1 VKAGGTLTQ
10 RVVWAL
16 TGTVSI
22 FVSMLVVLAY
32 LTFDQ
37 MEDDLVNDILTTET
51 ERLIQR
57 VESGE
62 ETLSMRGASE
72 LGGTMRA
79 WLQMPGATNP
89 DMPAGMQALGDGL
102 HLLEPGTET
111 WHVVVAE
118 MTGGRRVY
126 VMYDAT
132 DNEDRVFDF
141 GLIVLGLGVICIVAA
156 YGVARKVAYLA
167 VGPMLTLTDRLSTW
181 APGSPDLA
189 VERNDEAGRLVEAFN
204 RVQNQVD
211 RSLAREREFAANLSH
226 EVRTPLAAIRSD
238 GELMLLAQSLTQDQQ
253 TRLTRIVKN
262 VDGVAAALES
272 ARAMARDEPRVP
284 EPVDLA
290 ECLDAA
296 WQGLETNAEQAGL
309 ALGHHVPRGTVR
321 LLDRYALLT
330 VLRNLIRNAIEHAA
344 PAILSVRAVGDGLE
358 IRDNGKGIQPDD
370 LPFVFERYYSVR
382 RRDVQGA
389 GVDAAEASQALER
402 GLGLAIAKRVCD
414 MQGWSL
420 GVESWVDEPRHGT
433 CFSLRFTGA
442 DTATGARESAAPANA
457 AAQAI

>member
-1 VKAGGTLTQ
+1 MKAGGTLTQ

-22 FVSMLVVLAY
+22 FVSVLVVLAY

-37 MEDDLVNDILTTET
+37 MEDDLVNDILSTET
-51 ERLIQR
+51 DRLIQR
-57 VESGE
+57 IDSGDE
-62 ETLSMRGASE
+62 VLTSHGARE
-72 LGGTMRA
+72 LGSNMRA
-79 WLQMPGATNP
+79 WMQTPGVANP
-89 DMPAGMQALGDGL
+89 DLPQPLQGLGDGL
-102 HLLEPGTET
+102 HLVEPGTET
-111 WHVVVAE
+111 WHVLVAE
-118 MTGGRRVY
+118 TPKGRLSVL
-126 VMYDAT
+126 YDAT

-156 YGVARKVAYLA
+156 YGVARKVAHLA
-167 VGPMLTLTDRLSTW
+167 VGPLLTLTDRLSTW

-238 GELMLLAQSLTQDQQ
+238 GELMLLAISLTQDQQ
-253 TRLTRIVKN
+253 IRLTRIVRN
-262 VDGVAAALES
+262 VDSVAAALES

-296 WQGLETNAEQAGL
+296 WQGLEANAEQSGL
-309 ALGHHVPRGTVR
+309 GLDHQVSPGTVR

-344 PAILSVRAVGDGLE
+344 PAVLTVRTIEGGLQV
-358 IRDNGKGIQPDD
+358 RDNGKGIRQED

-382 RRDVQGA
+382 LRDVQGKA
-389 GVDAAEASQALER
+389 DVGEAAQALER

-414 MQGWSL
+414 MQRWNL
-420 GVESWVDEPRHGT
+420 TVESWTEGPERGT
-433 CFSLRFTGA
+433 CFTLRFGGSTDDAMSPAMAGA
-442 DTATGARESAAPANA
+442 EV
-457 AAQAI
+457 I

>member
-1 VKAGGTLTQ
+1 MRTGGTLTQ

-22 FVSMLVVLAY
+22 FVSVLVVLAY

-51 ERLIQR
+51 DRLIQR
-57 VESGE
+57 VENGQDM
-62 ETLSMRGASE
+62 LPLRGARE
-72 LGGTMRA
+72 LGGSMRA
-79 WLQMPGATNP
+79 WIQLPGEPNPSMP
-89 DMPAGMQALGDGL
+89 PAMQGLDDGL
-102 HLLEPGTET
+102 HLLEPGPET

-118 MTGGRRVY
+118 MTGGRRVF
-126 VMYDAT
+126 VLYDGT
-132 DNEDRVFDF
+132 DNEDCVFDF

-238 GELMLLAQSLTQDQQ
+238 GELMLLASSINADQR
-253 TRLTRIVKN
+253 TRLNRIVKN
-262 VDGVAAALES
+262 VDSVAAALES
-272 ARAMARDEPRVP
+272 ARAMARDKPRAP
-284 EPVDLA
+284 EPVDLS
-290 ECLDAA
+290 ECLAAA
-296 WQGLETNAEQAGL
+296 WQGLEPYAEQAGL
-309 ALGHHVPRGTVR
+309 GLDAHVPSGTVR

-330 VLRNLIRNAIEHAA
+330 VLRNLIRNAVEHAA
-344 PAILSVRAVGDGLE
+344 PATLTVSVIEDGLE
-358 IRDNGKGIQPDD
+358 VRDNGKGIPADD

-382 RRDVQGA
+382 RRDTQGQ
-389 GVDAAEASQALER
+389 GGDEAEAAQALER

-420 GVESWVDEPRHGT
+420 SVESWVDAARHGT
-433 CFSLRFTGA
+433 CFTLRFAGA
-442 DTATGARESAAPANA
+442 EAGRDGELPAPTAAPAR
-457 AAQAI
+457 AI

>member
-1 VKAGGTLTQ
+1 MKTSGTLTQ

-22 FVSMLVVLAY
+22 FVSVLVVLAY

-37 MEDDLVNDILTTET
+37 MEDELVNDILTTET
-51 ERLIQR
+51 DRLIQR
-57 VESGE
+57 IESGE
-62 ETLSMRGASE
+62 ETLPMRGAHE
-72 LGGTMRA
+72 LGGAMRA
-79 WLQMPGATNP
+79 WVQGPDGINP
-89 DMPAGMQALGDGL
+89 AIPKDIQGLNDGL

-111 WHVVVAE
+111 WHVVVAG
-118 MTGGRRVY
+118 MTNGRRMY
-126 VMYDAT
+126 VLYDAT

-141 GLIVLGLGVICIVAA
+141 GLIVLGLAVICIVAA

-167 VGPMLTLTDRLSTW
+167 VGPMLTLTDRLATW

-238 GELMLLAQSLTQDQQ
+238 GELMLLGPAVTPDQH

-262 VDGVAAALES
+262 VDSVAAALES
-272 ARAMARDEPRVP
+272 ARAMARDEPRRP

-290 ECLDAA
+290 ECLAAA
-296 WQGLETNAEQAGL
+296 WQGLEANAEQAGL
-309 ALGHHVPRGTVR
+309 GLDHQIPAGTVR

-344 PAILSVRAVGDGLE
+344 PAVLSVRATHDGLE
-358 IRDNGKGIQPDD
+358 IRDTGKGIKTED
-370 LPFVFERYYSVR
+370 LPFVFDRYYSVR
-382 RRDVQGA
+382 RRDAQGQA
-389 GVDAAEASQALER
+389 RAEAEAAQALER

-420 GVESWVDEPRHGT
+420 SVESWVGGEDHGT
-433 CFSLRFTGA
+433 RFTLRFAGENAGA
-442 DTATGARESAAPANA
+442 GGLASEDARS
-457 AAQAI
+457 I

>member
-1 VKAGGTLTQ
+1 
-10 RVVWAL
+10 
-16 TGTVSI
+16 
-22 FVSMLVVLAY
+22 
-32 LTFDQ
+32 
-37 MEDDLVNDILTTET
+37 
-51 ERLIQR
+51 
-57 VESGE
+57 
-62 ETLSMRGASE
+62 
-72 LGGTMRA
+72 
-79 WLQMPGATNP
+79 
-89 DMPAGMQALGDGL
+89 
-102 HLLEPGTET
+102 
-111 WHVVVAE
+111 
-118 MTGGRRVY
+118 
-126 VMYDAT
+126 MYDAT

-238 GELMLLAQSLTQDQQ
+238 GELMLLAPAITSDQQ

-272 ARAMARDEPRVP
+272 ARAMARDEPRLP

-290 ECLDAA
+290 ECLAAA
-296 WQGLETNAEQAGL
+296 WQGLEANAEQAGL
-309 ALGHHVPRGTVR
+309 GLDDRVPEGTVR

-344 PAILSVRAVGDGLE
+344 PAVLTVRAVDDGLE
-358 IRDNGKGIQPDD
+358 IRDNGKGIKAAD
-370 LPFVFERYYSVR
+370 LPFVFDRYYSVR
-382 RRDVQGA
+382 RRDTNGLA
-389 GVDAAEASQALER
+389 VDEAAQALER

-414 MQGWSL
+414 MQHWSL
-420 GVESWVDEPRHGT
+420 GVESWVAVAHHGT
-433 CFSLRFTGA
+433 CFTLRFTTLSTDA
-442 DTATGARESAAPANA
+442 DGQGATGQA
-457 AAQAI
+457 AAASI

>member
-1 VKAGGTLTQ
+1 MKAGGTLTQ

-22 FVSMLVVLAY
+22 FVSVLVVLAY

-51 ERLIQR
+51 DRLIQR
-57 VESGE
+57 VNAGLES
-62 ETLSMRGASE
+62 LPVQGARE
-72 LGGTMRA
+72 LGGSMRA
-79 WLQMPGATNP
+79 WMQMPGENNP
-89 DMPAGMQALGDGL
+89 DIPIEIRGLADGL
-102 HLLEPGTET
+102 HLLEPGPDT

-118 MTGGRRVY
+118 MGQGRRVF
-126 VMYDAT
+126 VLYDAT
-132 DNEDRVFDF
+132 ENEDRVFDF
-141 GLIVLGLGVICIVAA
+141 GLIVLGLGVICIVVA
-156 YGVARKVAYLA
+156 YGVARKAAYLA
-167 VGPMLTLTDRLSTW
+167 VGPMLALTDRLSTW

-189 VERNDEAGRLVEAFN
+189 VERNDEAGRLIEAFN

-238 GELMLLAQSLTQDQQ
+238 GELMLLSRNLTPDQH
-253 TRLTRIVKN
+253 TRLARVVKN
-262 VDGVAAALES
+262 VDSVAAALES
-272 ARAMARDEPRVP
+272 ARAMARDERRAP

-296 WQGLETNAEQAGL
+296 WQGLEANAEQAGL
-309 ALGHHVPRGTVR
+309 GLDHRVPPGVVR

-344 PAILSVRAVGDGLE
+344 PATLTVRVVGDSLE
-358 IRDNGKGIQPDD
+358 IRDNGKGIQPAD

-382 RRDVQGA
+382 RRDARG
-389 GVDAAEASQALER
+389 GLEDATGESEQFRDR

-414 MQGWSL
+414 MQGWAL
-420 GVESWVDEPRHGT
+420 GVESVVEEPGQGT
-433 CFSLRFTGA
+433 CFTLRFTGERA
-442 DTATGARESAAPANA
+442 DVADQSKGA
-457 AAQAI
+457 AAVI

>member
-1 VKAGGTLTQ
+1 MKTGSTLTQ

-22 FVSMLVVLAY
+22 FVSVLVVLAY

-37 MEDDLVNDILTTET
+37 MEDELVNEILTNET
-51 ERLIQR
+51 DRLIQR

-62 ETLSMRGASE
+62 ETLPMRGAHE
-72 LGGTMRA
+72 LGGAMRA
-79 WLQMPGATNP
+79 WVQMPGQLNTAIPKEVQGLN
-89 DMPAGMQALGDGL
+89 DGL

-118 MTGGRRVY
+118 MTKGRRMY
-126 VMYDAT
+126 VLYDAT

-141 GLIVLGLGVICIVAA
+141 GLILLGLGVVCIVAA

-167 VGPMLTLTDRLSTW
+167 VGPLLTLTDRLATW

-238 GELMLLAQSLTQDQQ
+238 GELMLLAAAVPPDQQ
-253 TRLTRIVKN
+253 TRLKRIVKN
-262 VDGVAAALES
+262 VDSVTAALES
-272 ARAMARDEPRVP
+272 ARAMARDEPSTP
-284 EPVDLA
+284 EPVDLS
-290 ECLDAA
+290 ECLAAA
-296 WQGLETNAEQAGL
+296 WQGLEANAEQGGL
-309 ALGHHVPRGTVR
+309 ALDDHIPAGTVR

-344 PAILSVRAVGDGLE
+344 PAVLSVRALDDGIE
-358 IRDNGKGIQPDD
+358 IRDNGKGIKAED

-382 RRDVQGA
+382 RRDTQGR
-389 GVDAAEASQALER
+389 GGDEAEAAQALER

-420 GVESWVDEPRHGT
+420 SVESWVGVPHHGT
-433 CFSLRFTGA
+433 CFTLRFAGTDAVPGPS
-442 DTATGARESAAPANA
+442 GQQAAH
-457 AAQAI
+457 AI

>member
-1 VKAGGTLTQ
+1 MKSGGTLTQ

-16 TGTVSI
+16 TGTVAI
-22 FVSMLVVLAY
+22 FVSVLVVLAY

-51 ERLIQR
+51 QRLIER
-57 VESGE
+57 ITSGE
-62 ETLSMRGASE
+62 EPLTELRSHDVGGA
-72 LGGTMRA
+72 MRA
-79 WLQMPGATNP
+79 WVQQPGVANP
-89 DMPAGMQALGDGL
+89 AIPKEVSSLEDGL

-111 WHVVVAE
+111 WHVVVAKIDE
-118 MTGGRRVY
+118 GRRLIVL
-126 VMYDAT
+126 YDAT

-156 YGVARKVAYLA
+156 YGVARKIAYLA

-238 GELMLLAQSLTQDQQ
+238 GELMLLAPVVTADQQ

-262 VDGVAAALES
+262 VDSVAAALES
-272 ARAMARDEPRVP
+272 ARAMARDERRKP

-290 ECLDAA
+290 ECLAAA
-296 WQGLETNAEQAGL
+296 WQGLEANAEQAGL
-309 ALGHHVPRGTVR
+309 GLDHQVPAGTVR
-321 LLDRYALLT
+321 DLDRYALLT

-344 PAILSVRAVGDGLE
+344 PAVLTVRTIDSQSSAGLE
-358 IRDNGKGIQPDD
+358 IRDNGKGIKTED
-370 LPFVFERYYSVR
+370 LPFVFDRYYSVR
-382 RRDVQGA
+382 RRDTHGDVNE
-389 GVDAAEASQALER
+389 AEAAVALER

-420 GVESWVDEPRHGT
+420 SVESWVGVPTHGT
-433 CFSLRFTGA
+433 CFTLRF
-442 DTATGARESAAPANA
+442 DSNNP
-457 AAQAI
+457 I

>member
-1 VKAGGTLTQ
+1 MKNGGTLTQ

-22 FVSMLVVLAY
+22 FVSVLVVLAY

-37 MEDDLVNDILTTET
+37 MEDDLVNDILITET
-51 ERLIQR
+51 DRLIQR

-62 ETLSMRGASE
+62 ETLPIHGAHE

-79 WLQMPGATNP
+79 WVQTPDGADTAIP
-89 DMPAGMQALGDGL
+89 KELLGLNDGL

-111 WHVVVAE
+111 WHVVVAD
-118 MTGGRRVY
+118 MSKGRRMY
-126 VMYDAT
+126 VVYDAT

-167 VGPMLTLTDRLSTW
+167 VGPMLALTDRLATW
-181 APGSPDLA
+181 APGAPDLA

-238 GELMLLAQSLTQDQQ
+238 GELMLLAPDATPGQR
-253 TRLTRIVKN
+253 TRLARIVQN
-262 VDGVAAALES
+262 VDSVAAALES
-272 ARAMARDEPRVP
+272 ARAMARDEPRTP

-290 ECLDAA
+290 ECLAVA
-296 WQGLETNAEQAGL
+296 WQGLEANAQQAGL
-309 ALGHHVPRGTVR
+309 ALEDHIAGGTVR

-330 VLRNLIRNAIEHAA
+330 VLRNLVRNAIEHAA
-344 PAILSVRAVGDGLE
+344 PAVLSVRAVDGGLE
-358 IRDNGKGIQPDD
+358 IRDNGKGIRPED
-370 LPFVFERYYSVR
+370 LPFVFDRYYSVR
-382 RRDVQGA
+382 RRDTQGHA
-389 GVDAAEASQALER
+389 ADEGEAAEAPDR

-414 MQGWSL
+414 MQGWTLS
-420 GVESWVDEPRHGT
+420 VESWVDVPQHGT
-433 CFSLRFTGA
+433 CFTLRFNGA
-442 DTATGARESAAPANA
+442 EAVSGRSAPAA
-457 AAQAI
+457 ARAI

>member
-1 VKAGGTLTQ
+1 MKSSSGTLTQ

-22 FVSMLVVLAY
+22 FVSVLVILAY

-37 MEDDLVNDILTTET
+37 MEDDLVNDILTTEAD
-51 ERLIQR
+51 RLIHR

-62 ETLSMRGASE
+62 EIVSLHGTHE
-72 LGGTMRA
+72 LGGAMRA
-79 WLQMPGATNP
+79 WVQSPGTVNP
-89 DMPAGMQALGDGL
+89 DMPKELQGLGDGL
-102 HLLEPGTET
+102 HLLEPGTDT
-111 WHVVVAE
+111 WHVLVAE
-118 MTGGRRVY
+118 MPQGRRLY

-141 GLIVLGLGVICIVAA
+141 GMIVLGLGVICIVAA

-238 GELMLLAQSLTQDQQ
+238 GELMMLSHNLTADQQ
-253 TRLTRIVKN
+253 ARLTRVVKN
-262 VDGVAAALES
+262 VDSVAAALES
-272 ARAMARDEPRVP
+272 ARAMARDELRAP

-296 WQGLETNAEQAGL
+296 WQGLEANAEQAGL
-309 ALGHHVPRGTVR
+309 TLDPLLPRGMVR

-344 PAILSVRAVGDGLE
+344 PAVLSVRAVDGGLE
-358 IRDNGKGIQPDD
+358 IRDNGKGIRPDD

-382 RRDVQGA
+382 RRDIHGHA
-389 GVDAAEASQALER
+389 ADAAEASMALEH

-414 MQGWSL
+414 MQNWNL
-420 GVESWVDEPRHGT
+420 TVESWVDGPGHGT
-433 CFSLRFTGA
+433 CFTLCFTSMEASRVEPHTA
-442 DTATGARESAAPANA
+442 DTA
-457 AAQAI
+457 I

>member
-1 VKAGGTLTQ
+1 MKTGGTLTQ

-22 FVSMLVVLAY
+22 FVSVLVVLAY

-51 ERLIQR
+51 DRLIQR
-57 VESGE
+57 VETGDE
-62 ETLSMRGASE
+62 VMPARGPRE
-72 LGGTMRA
+72 LGSTMRA
-79 WLQMPGATNP
+79 WIQTGPEFNP
-89 DMPAGMQALGDGL
+89 DMPPPLRGLSDGL

-111 WHVVVAE
+111 WHVVVAQ
-118 MTGGRRVY
+118 TPKGRLFVL
-126 VMYDAT
+126 YDAT

-156 YGVARKVAYLA
+156 YGVARKVAQLA
-167 VGPMLTLTDRLSTW
+167 VGPMLTLTDRLATW

-226 EVRTPLAAIRSD
+226 EARTPLAAIRSD
-238 GELMLLAQSLTQDQQ
+238 GELMLLSPTLTQDQQ

-262 VDGVAAALES
+262 VDSVAAALES

-290 ECLDAA
+290 ECLEAA
-296 WQGLETNAEQAGL
+296 WQGLEANAEQAGL
-309 ALGHHVPRGTVR
+309 GLDHRIAHGTVR
-321 LLDRYALLT
+321 MLDRYALLT

-344 PAILSVRAVGDGLE
+344 PAMLTVQVTDGGLQV
-358 IRDNGKGIQPDD
+358 RDNGKGIKAAD

-382 RRDVQGA
+382 LRDVQGKADA
-389 GVDAAEASQALER
+389 GEAAQALER

-420 GVESWVDEPRHGT
+420 TVQSWTEGPERGT
-433 CFSLRFTGA
+433 CFTLRFA
-442 DTATGARESAAPANA
+442 DAMADAAYATQPVAAS
-457 AAQAI
+457 I

>member
-1 VKAGGTLTQ
+1 MKTGGTLTQ

-22 FVSMLVVLAY
+22 FVSVLVVLAY

-51 ERLIQR
+51 DRLIQR

-62 ETLSMRGASE
+62 ETLPALGAHE
-72 LGGTMRA
+72 IGGAMRA
-79 WLQMPGATNP
+79 WAQMPGTVNTTIP
-89 DMPAGMQALGDGL
+89 KELQGLSDGL

-118 MTGGRRVY
+118 MTQGRRLFVL
-126 VMYDAT
+126 YDAT

-141 GLIVLGLGVICIVAA
+141 GLIVLGLGVICVVAA

-167 VGPMLTLTDRLSTW
+167 VGPMLNLTDRLSTW

-238 GELMLLAQSLTQDQQ
+238 GELMLLAPVVTADQQ

-262 VDGVAAALES
+262 VDSVAAALES

-290 ECLDAA
+290 ECLNAA
-296 WQGLETNAEQAGL
+296 WQGLEANAEQAGL
-309 ALGHHVPRGTVR
+309 GLDHQIPAGTVR

-344 PAILSVRAVGDGLE
+344 PALLTVRALDDGLE
-358 IRDNGKGIQPDD
+358 IRDNGKGIKADD
-370 LPFVFERYYSVR
+370 LPFVFDRYYSVR
-382 RRDVQGA
+382 RRDTHGQA
-389 GVDAAEASQALER
+389 VDETAAAQALER

-414 MQGWSL
+414 MQRWSL
-420 GVESWVDEPRHGT
+420 SVESWVAVPHHGT
-433 CFSLRFTGA
+433 SFTLRFTGA
-442 DTATGARESAAPANA
+442 GPDTDDADDVPGRVMAPA
-457 AAQAI
+457 I